1 MKKATFNRIIFLAL
15 IFSSIFSID
24 AHSQKTQYL
33 PGIIFQG
40 DTIPMK
46 VLPIVTIEAPMSRKL
61 KRMLEH
67 NRKLIENV
75 KKVMPYAKTCAYRL
89 KIIDQQ
95 MMGITDENKRKEF
108 YDEQEALLREEFE
121 GELRKLTISQGKL
134 LVKLIDRE
142 SGRTTFTLIQNYRSG
157 VTAVFW
163 QGIGRVFGY
172 NLKEEYDPEKEKDL
186 EMIIKMLGY
195 E

>member
-1 MKKATFNRIIFLAL
+1 MKN
-15 IFSSIFSID
+15 SIFSLLLVMSLTVLTGYKVS
-24 AHSQKTQYL
+24 SQNVKYL
-33 PGIIFQG
+33 PGIIFEG
-40 DTIPMK
+40 DTIPLK
-46 VLPIVTIEAPMSRKL
+46 VYPVVTIEAPMSKKIRRL
-61 KRMLEH
+61 IEH
-67 NRKLIENV
+67 NQKLVANV

-89 KIIDQQ
+89 KLIDQQ
-95 MMGITDENKRKEF
+95 MAGIENEAERKKF
-108 YDEQEALLREEFE
+108 YDEQEDLLRKEFE

-142 SGRTTFTLIQNYRSG
+142 SGRTTFHLIQEYRSG

-172 NLKEEYDPEKEKDL
+172 NLKTEYDPQTEKDL
-186 EMIIKMLGY
+186 EMIIQMLGY